1 MFAIGLEA
9 RSLLQRQF
17 TRKRPSISINYLSTM
32 QQRGEEDDD
41 ERLPIIH
48 PTIEAIRAARKS
60 LDSSVSVGFV
70 PTMGALHEG
79 MYIIS
84 IWVVYSY
91 DILYLSHQLLLQDIS
106 H

>member
-17 TRKRPSISINYLSTM
+17 TRKRPSVIYMSTM

-41 ERLPIIH
+41 ERLPIIY
-48 PTIEAIRAARKS
+48 PTIEAIRAVRKS
-60 LDSSVSVGFV
+60 LESSVSVGFV

-79 MYIIS
+79 MFIS
-84 IWVVYSY
+84 IWVG
-91 DILYLSHQLLLQDIS
+91 
-106 H
+106 

>member
-1 MFAIGLEA
+1 MLAIGRLGA
-9 RSLLQRQF
+9 RSLVWRQF
-17 TRKRPSISINYLSTM
+17 RKRPSSISNYMSTM

-48 PTIEAIRAARKS
+48 PTIEAIRAVRKS

-79 MYIIS
+79 MCIS
-84 IWVVYSY
+84 I
-91 DILYLSHQLLLQDIS
+91 QEFA
-106 H
+106 